1 MSKIHRI
8 PSTLYFDL
16 YKRGG
21 DKLVAVFSILK
32 TSKKG
37 DIKYQSFTSKN
48 GKHVS
53 NYNLIRHYTGLT
65 LHSIKKYTDILAE
78 MELCYFEDNGSFVIK
93 GNNKLKKEYTRKLIP
108 ILIGKNIVDT
118 SYNSFLVRLHSN
130 DQKQQKAIAK
140 KTHQRVLKSKK
151 EEDLTYHD
159 IKQLKRLK
167 KNRNEVGFFTDKS
180 VLSIKSYAVVKD
192 GSENNKSKGLYWKRK
207 MIQKNLIETKR
218 QFEVISK
225 ITKSEYNKIKH
236 CLPKNVL
243 FNNSGCLVEEKT
255 SLFFIKKQ
263 S

>member
-53 NYNLIRHYTGLT
+53 NYNLIRNYTGLT
-65 LHSIKKYTDILAE
+65 LHSIKKYTDILIE
-78 MELCYFEDNGSFVIK
+78 MNLCYFDNNGNFIIK
-93 GNNKLKKEYTRKLIP
+93 GNNKLKKDYTRKLIP
-108 ILIGKNIVDT
+108 INIGKNLVDT

-130 DQKQQKAIAK
+130 EQKQLKAIAS

-151 EEDLTYHD
+151 EEELTYSD
-159 IKQLKRLK
+159 IKQLKSLK
-167 KNRNEVGFFTDKS
+167 KKKEVGFFTDKS
-180 VLSIKSYAVVKD
+180 VLSVKAYAVVKD
-192 GSENNKSKGLYWKRK
+192 GSKNNKSKGLYWKRK

-218 QFEVISK
+218 QFEIVAK
-225 ITKSEYNKIKH
+225 IERKEYLKVKH
-236 CLPKNVL
+236 SLPKNVL
-243 FNNSGCLVEEKT
+243 YNNLGYLVEEKT